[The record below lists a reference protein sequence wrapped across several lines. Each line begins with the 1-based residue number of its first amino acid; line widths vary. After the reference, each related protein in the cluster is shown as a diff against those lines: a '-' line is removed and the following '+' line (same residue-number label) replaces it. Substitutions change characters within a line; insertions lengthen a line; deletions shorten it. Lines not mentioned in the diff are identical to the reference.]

1 MRSTGGIPVSSGP
14 GGCQTPVFR
23 SDGLVN
29 SMEST
34 PGFTKSD
41 EGQSRLPLG
50 AWFKLNEVR
59 TNS

>member
-1 MRSTGGIPVSSGP
+1 
-14 GGCQTPVFR
+14 
-23 SDGLVN
+23 
-29 SMEST
+29 MEST

-50 AWFKLNEVR
+50 AGFKLNEVR